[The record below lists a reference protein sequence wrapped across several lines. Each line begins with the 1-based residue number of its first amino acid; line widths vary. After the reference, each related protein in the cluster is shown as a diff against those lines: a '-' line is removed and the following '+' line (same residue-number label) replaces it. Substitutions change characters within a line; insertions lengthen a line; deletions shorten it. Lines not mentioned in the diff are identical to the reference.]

1 MGVADSIA
9 SALGGNIATGIA
21 DIVRLFKV
29 DPNLALQH
37 QVELEQI
44 QASMQNKIIDSITA
58 QTEVNKAE
66 AMSGKMFLAG
76 WRPMVGW
83 ACASAFIYN
92 FVFQPLAVFV
102 ITASNST
109 FDPKRLPAL
118 DSGTLMTVL
127 FGMLGIAGARTYEKI
142 KGVDSLH

>member
-1 MGVADSIA
+1 MPIVDQIA

-21 DIVRLFKV
+21 DIVKLFKV

-58 QTEVNKAE
+58 QSEVNRAE
-66 AMSGKMFLAG
+66 GLSGKMFLAG

-92 FVFQPLAVFV
+92 FVFQPFAVFV
-102 ITASNST
+102 LAASNST

-118 DSGTLMTVL
+118 DTSTLMTVL
-127 FGMLGIAGARTYEKI
+127 FGMLGIAGARTFEKI